1 MNWIREIMPILGI
14 GLIFAVVYELVLLL
28 SQKLIENDDKV
39 KEKKEK
45 KIINVKF
52 FHGSKNQKNI
62 AWTEIKNK
70 IR

>member
-39 KEKKEK
+39 KEKKGK

-62 AWTEIKNK
+62 A
-70 IR
+70 

>member
-28 SQKLIENDDKV
+28 SQKLVENDDKV

-45 KIINVKF
+45 R
-52 FHGSKNQKNI
+52 SL
-62 AWTEIKNK
+62 T
-70 IR
+70 

>member
-28 SQKLIENDDKV
+28 SQKLVENDDKV

-45 KIINVKF
+45 KEERK
-52 FHGSKNQKNI
+52 
-62 AWTEIKNK
+62 
-70 IR
+70 R

>member
-52 FHGSKNQKNI
+52 FHVSKNQKII
-62 AWTEIKNK
+62 A
-70 IR
+70 

>member
-1 MNWIREIMPILGI
+1 MPILGI

-45 KIINVKF
+45 
-52 FHGSKNQKNI
+52 
-62 AWTEIKNK
+62 
-70 IR
+70 

>member
-28 SQKLIENDDKV
+28 SQKLVENDNKV

-62 AWTEIKNK
+62 A
-70 IR
+70 

>member
-45 KIINVKF
+45 KIINVKS

-62 AWTEIKNK
+62 A
-70 IR
+70 

>member
-28 SQKLIENDDKV
+28 SQKLVENDDKV

-45 KIINVKF
+45 KIIKVKF

-62 AWTEIKNK
+62 A
-70 IR
+70 

>member
-1 MNWIREIMPILGI
+1 M
-14 GLIFAVVYELVLLL
+14 L

-52 FHGSKNQKNI
+52 FHGSKNQKII
-62 AWTEIKNK
+62 A
-70 IR
+70 

>member
-39 KEKKEK
+39 KEKREK

-52 FHGSKNQKNI
+52 FHGSKNQKII
-62 AWTEIKNK
+62 ALSLIH
-70 IR
+70 I

>member
-52 FHGSKNQKNI
+52 FHGSKNQKII
-62 AWTEIKNK
+62 A
-70 IR
+70 

>member
-28 SQKLIENDDKV
+28 SQKLIENDYKV

-52 FHGSKNQKNI
+52 FHGSKNQKII
-62 AWTEIKNK
+62 A
-70 IR
+70 

>member
-52 FHGSKNQKNI
+52 FYGSKNQKII
-62 AWTEIKNK
+62 A
-70 IR
+70 

>member
-45 KIINVKF
+45 KIINVNF
-52 FHGSKNQKNI
+52 FHGSKNQKII
-62 AWTEIKNK
+62 A
-70 IR
+70 

>member
-39 KEKKEK
+39 KEKREK

-52 FHGSKNQKNI
+52 FHGSKNQKII
-62 AWTEIKNK
+62 A
-70 IR
+70 

>member
-52 FHGSKNQKNI
+52 FYGSKNQKNI
-62 AWTEIKNK
+62 A
-70 IR
+70 

>member
-14 GLIFAVVYELVLLL
+14 GLIFAVVYELVLLHSL
-28 SQKLIENDDKV
+28 KLIENDDKV

-52 FHGSKNQKNI
+52 FHGSKNQKII
-62 AWTEIKNK
+62 A
-70 IR
+70 

>member
-39 KEKKEK
+39 KEKK
-45 KIINVKF
+45 IINVKF

-62 AWTEIKNK
+62 A
-70 IR
+70 

>member
-28 SQKLIENDDKV
+28 SQKLIENDYKV

-52 FHGSKNQKNI
+52 FYGSKNQKII

-70 IR
+70 IK

>member
-28 SQKLIENDDKV
+28 SQKLVENDDKV

-52 FHGSKNQKNI
+52 FHGSKNQKII
-62 AWTEIKNK
+62 A
-70 IR
+70 

>member
-52 FHGSKNQKNI
+52 FHGSKNRKII
-62 AWTEIKNK
+62 A
-70 IR
+70 